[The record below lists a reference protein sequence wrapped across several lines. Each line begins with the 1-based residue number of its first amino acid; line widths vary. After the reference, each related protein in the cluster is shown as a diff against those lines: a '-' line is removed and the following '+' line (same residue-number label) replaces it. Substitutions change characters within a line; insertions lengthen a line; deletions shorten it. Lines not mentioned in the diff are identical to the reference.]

1 MADNVTLNAA
11 SGTFVAA
18 TDDAGA
24 GGQVQII
31 KLAISAD
38 GSATVIPADATNGLD
53 VDVTRD
59 APPVTG
65 SGSLTASSQAVT
77 LTLNGQANTAFQLT
91 GTWTATVTF
100 EASNDNTNWTS
111 IYAYRAGD
119 NSISQTVTNST
130 NNDIYRCTTAG
141 FGYVRVRCS
150 AYTSGTIAVTGI
162 ASANTSGVFVNFPLP
177 PGTSKIGTVSL
188 ENTNSTM
195 NASSSDG
202 GTALTSTAQAIKASA
217 GKIKGYF
224 IYNPNATAQF
234 VQFYNTAQGS
244 VTVGTTNPLFMLTIP
259 PASAANLWMESGVN
273 FSTAMSWAAT
283 STAGGNGAPTTALD
297 AVCWY
302 E

>member
-141 FGYVRVRCS
+141 FGYVRVHCS

-234 VQFYNTAQGS
+234 VQFYNTAHGS